1 MVTAL
6 AEFKLSG
13 PVPSVDSC
21 SVNKRGPLVLLL
33 THTCVEF
40 NTMREKERER
50 IDKYI
55 NPDYT

>member
-13 PVPSVDSC
+13 PVPAVDSC
-21 SVNKRGPLVLLL
+21 PVNKRGPLVLLL

-40 NTMREKERER
+40 NQHERER
-50 IDKYI
+50 ERERERE
-55 NPDYT
+55 N